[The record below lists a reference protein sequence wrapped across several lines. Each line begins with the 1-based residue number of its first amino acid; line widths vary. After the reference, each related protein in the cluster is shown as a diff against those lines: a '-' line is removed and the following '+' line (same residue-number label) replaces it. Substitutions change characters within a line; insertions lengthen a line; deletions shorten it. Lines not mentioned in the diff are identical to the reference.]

1 MILSEE
7 RLPGLLMTIIRWR
20 GHPLELHSGVS
31 NDGRPETRGEATAHC
46 ALTERLCE
54 HQGQHESNLHRKRN
68 YIWQYRFYDV
78 SGAGPDRS
86 VVVLNDIMD

>member
-54 HQGQHESNLHRKRN
+54 HQGQHE
-68 YIWQYRFYDV
+68 IYDV